1 MHYPMKTQLIV
12 LLVAVSCSMAFS
24 QKLSQDEREI
34 LMLQDQRSL
43 GGGKLVSYVSS
54 KDANLRYRAA
64 LALANLQ
71 DSTTITPLLPLLNDS
86 ESKVR
91 SAAAFALGQIGSVIP
106 QDSLLSRL
114 SIEEDASVLAL
125 LAEALGRCGNEQ
137 ALDAVTSYKPSEAA
151 SSVKAALAM
160 SVVRFALRGIKNEQA
175 IWYCFDLLA
184 DKNADVRWTALVAL
198 WRMAPHGLIDVEI
211 SKRRDE
217 LGKYAADP
225 SADVRMNLATLV
237 GRTKSSEAVDI
248 LRKIQKAERQKG
260 DWRTQVKI
268 VQALV
273 ALIPANNELFSD
285 FLEYLASPNDHV
297 KIAALQTIAAL
308 PKQVVHASKDTTK
321 LKLQISKLAST
332 KNNNADLVRGEAMVA
347 LGRHFPDEFIK
358 GKFLQAPDL
367 SIREKT
373 KAIEATSFIPTGQSL
388 LSLVKYLD
396 DDSVRVAMAGW
407 DFIRRFLTPASINR
421 MRQAVS
427 NWDEIRAT
435 LYRKTLFSL
444 QRNDVALTNL
454 VANALGDTS
463 YFHLFNRANESD
475 SLVSALMNAYAK
487 LSSPNDVETMQAV
500 LIAMGRVADKRFTPV
515 LENALHD
522 ADKTVAAN
530 AAVALQALT
539 GKDYSDK
546 IPQAT
551 RPSRTD
557 FDWDALES
565 IKPDQIATITT
576 SKGIIKIRLLK
587 DDAPFTVLNFVK
599 LAKKNF
605 YNGLSFH
612 RVVPNFVVQGGD
624 PRGDGWGGPGYAI
637 RSEFSLVN
645 FSRGACGIASAG
657 KDTEG
662 CQFFITHLPTPHLDG
677 RYTVFAKVV
686 SGYDVVDNLQVG
698 DTIMG
703 IMFE

>member
-1 MHYPMKTQLIV
+1 
-12 LLVAVSCSMAFS
+12 MAFS

-34 LMLQDQRSL
+34 LTLQDQRSL
-43 GGGKLVSYVSS
+43 GNGKLLSYLSN
-54 KDANLRYRAA
+54 KETNLRYRAA
-64 LALANLQ
+64 LALADLQ
-71 DSTTITPLLPLLNDS
+71 DSSTITPLLPLLNDN
-86 ESKVR
+86 EPKVR
-91 SAAAFALGQIGSVIP
+91 AVAAFALGQIGSAMA

-114 SIEEDASVLAL
+114 NIEKDNSVVSQLV
-125 LAEALGRCGNEQ
+125 EALGKCGNEQ
-137 ALDAVTSYKPSEAA
+137 ALDVITTYKPSETA
-151 SSVKAALAM
+151 SSLKAGLAM

-175 IWYCFDLLA
+175 IWYCFDMLE
-184 DKNADVRWTALVAL
+184 DKNADARWTALYAL

-217 LGKYAADP
+217 LGKLAANLN
-225 SADVRMNLATLV
+225 ADVRMNLTTLL
-237 GRTKSSEAVDI
+237 GKSKSSDAIDI

-268 VQALV
+268 VQAFV
-273 ALIPANNELFSD
+273 ALIPAHNELLGD
-285 FLEYLASPNDHV
+285 FLEYLSSPNDHV
-297 KIAALQTIAAL
+297 KIATLQAVSALSRQLVQT
-308 PKQVVHASKDTTK
+308 SKDTAK
-321 LKLQISKLAST
+321 FKQQLSKLAST

-347 LGRHFPDEFIK
+347 LGRHFPDEFVK
-358 GKFLQAPDL
+358 GKFLQAQDL
-367 SIREKT
+367 SVREKT
-373 KAIEATSFIPTGQSL
+373 KAIEAMSFIPTGQTL
-388 LSLVKYLD
+388 IAMMKYLD
-396 DDSVRVAMAGW
+396 DESVRVAMAGW
-407 DFIRRFLTPASINR
+407 DFVRRFLTPASVNR
-421 MRQAVS
+421 MRQSVS
-427 NWDEIRAT
+427 NWEEIRST
-435 LYRKTLFSL
+435 LYQKTLFSL
-444 QRNDVALTNL
+444 QRNDMALTNL

-463 YFHLFNRANESD
+463 YLHLFNQANESD
-475 SLVSALMNAYAK
+475 SLIFSLNNAYAK
-487 LSSPNDVETMQAV
+487 LSSPNDIETMQAV
-500 LIAMGRVADKRFTPV
+500 LIAMGRIGDKRFLPTA
-515 LENALHD
+515 EKALQD
-522 ADKTVAAN
+522 ADKTVATS
-530 AAVALQALT
+530 AAIALQALT
-539 GKDYSDK
+539 GRDYSDK

-565 IKPDQIATITT
+565 IKPDQIATLTT
-576 SKGIIKIRLLK
+576 SKGIVKIQLLR

-605 YNGLSFH
+605 YNGLTFH

-645 FSRGACGIASAG
+645 FGRGACGIASAG

-686 SGYDVVDNLQVG
+686 SGYEVVDNLQVG

-703 IMFE
+703 ITFE

>member
-1 MHYPMKTQLIV
+1 MKTRLIV
-12 LLVAVSCSMAFS
+12 LLVAVCCSVALS

-43 GGGKLVSYVSS
+43 GGGKLLAYVSN
-54 KDANLRYRAA
+54 KEPNLRYRAA

-71 DSTTITPLLPLLNDS
+71 DSTTINPLFPLLNDS
-86 ESKVR
+86 EPKVR
-91 SAAAFALGQIGSVIP
+91 SAAAFALGQIGSVMS
-106 QDSLLSRL
+106 QDALLSRFNV
-114 SIEEDASVLAL
+114 ETDASVISR
-125 LAEALGRCGNEQ
+125 LAEALGRCGDEQ
-137 ALDAVTSYKPSEAA
+137 ALDAVTSYKPTETA
-151 SSVKAALAM
+151 SSLKADLAM
-160 SVVRFALRGIKNEQA
+160 SIVRFALRGIKNEQA
-175 IWYCFDLLA
+175 IWYCFDLLE

-217 LGKYAADP
+217 LGKLSADP
-225 SADVRMNLATLV
+225 NADVRMNLATLL
-237 GRTKSSEAVDI
+237 GRSKSSDAVDI
-248 LRKIQKAERQKG
+248 LRKIQKVERLKG

-268 VQALV
+268 VQAIV
-273 ALIPANNELFSD
+273 ALIPVNNELLSD

-297 KIAALQTIAAL
+297 KIATLQAMSALSR
-308 PKQVVHASKDTTK
+308 QVVQTSRDTAK
-321 LKLQISKLAST
+321 FKAQLSKLGT
-332 KNNNADLVRGEAMVA
+332 IKNNNADLVRGEAMVA
-347 LGRHFPDEFIK
+347 LGRHFPDEFVR
-358 GKFLQAPDL
+358 GKFLEAQDL

-373 KAIEATSFIPTGQSL
+373 KAIEATSFIPSGQSL
-388 LSLVKYLD
+388 LSMIKYLD

-407 DFIRRFLTPASINR
+407 DFIRRFLTSASINR
-421 MRQAVS
+421 MKQNVS
-427 NWDEIRAT
+427 NWEEILAT
-435 LYRKTLFSL
+435 LYRKTMFSL
-444 QRNDVALTNL
+444 QRNDMALTNL

-463 YFHLFNRANESD
+463 YFHLFNRAHEAD
-475 SLVSALMNAYAK
+475 SLVYALMNGYSK

-500 LIAMGRVADKRFTPV
+500 LIAMGRIADSRFLPV
-515 LENALHD
+515 LERALQD
-522 ADKTVAAN
+522 ADKTVATN
-530 AAVALQALT
+530 AAIALQALT

-565 IKPDQIATITT
+565 IKPDQIAVLTT
-576 SKGIIKIRLLK
+576 NKGVMKIQLLRE
-587 DDAPFTVLNFVK
+587 DAPFTVLNFVK

-605 YNGLSFH
+605 YDGLSVH

-637 RSEFSLVN
+637 RSEFSLAS

-657 KDTEG
+657 KDMEG

-703 IMFE
+703 ITFE